1 MVWRADLKP
10 FQITNAS
17 QPSQPHLWQHA
28 EWDRVWQ
35 VHSAWWSTVQF
46 WWWWGGLNVLGNWHG
61 PCHWF
66 SSHSKKYFIVLS
78 EFARFF
84 ETIQLPLIETPPWS
98 PASQRRKPVY
108 FPIVIED
115 FVCFL
120 LLYGISY
127 VTWYMLLYFHFG
139 DTPNSKLFWLWQS
152 TGYICIWAPLWS
164 IYKVVIKEIGP
175 YVQPMCHWRSKTLHL
190 WCTAHQILAYNV
202 MQLHIAHSSVS
213 ILQSKDSLSQ
223 YSKPW
228 LYSSPIRMLFDE
240 LSMRHHGDEVRYL
253 RYPNLVIYRAF

>member
-1 MVWRADLKP
+1 
-10 FQITNAS
+10 
-17 QPSQPHLWQHA
+17 
-28 EWDRVWQ
+28 
-35 VHSAWWSTVQF
+35 
-46 WWWWGGLNVLGNWHG
+46 
-61 PCHWF
+61 
-66 SSHSKKYFIVLS
+66 
-78 EFARFF
+78 
-84 ETIQLPLIETPPWS
+84 
-98 PASQRRKPVY
+98 
-108 FPIVIED
+108 
-115 FVCFL
+115 
-120 LLYGISY
+120 
-127 VTWYMLLYFHFG
+127 MLLYFHFG

-190 WCTAHQILAYNV
+190 WCTAHQILAFNV

-240 LSMRHHGDEVRYL
+240 LSMRHHGDEVKYL
-253 RYPNLVIYRAF
+253 RYPNLVIYRAFLTWVQQCFHSVGIYGPLMGASHHLRKDEAKDRNHGGGASAATPEHGRMVQYGVV